1 MAYKLRNGLHFCVSE
16 GRSILFD
23 VPGDRYFALQPAA
36 DAAFQDIVRGHEP
49 GPAVRDLERAN
60 ILIWSDSE
68 SEPLRPASVTK
79 AVREIECEPALP
91 FVRFS
96 ARCLI
101 AQLRAI
107 AWLRLRSFEAV
118 IGSLGTRYR
127 SGTDGREQDMIALSR
142 AFAATAP
149 LRPRHRHCLSSSLAY
164 FHVIRK
170 LGMNAK
176 LVMGVCAQPFSAHC
190 WVQSGETVLN
200 DRLENIAPF
209 QPIFYV

>member
-16 GRSILFD
+16 GRLILFD

-36 DAAFQDIVRGHEP
+36 DAAFQDIARGHEP
-49 GPAVRDLERAN
+49 GPAVRELERAK
-60 ILIWSDSE
+60 ILIWSDSD

-79 AVREIECEPALP
+79 AIREIDCESASP

-96 ARCLI
+96 TRCVI

-107 AWLRLRSFEAV
+107 AWLRLRNFEAV

-127 SGTDGREQDMIALSR
+127 NGTDGREQEMIALSR

-149 LRPRHRHCLSSSLAY
+149 LRLRHRHCLSSSLAY
-164 FHVIRK
+164 FHVIRT